1 MGIGIGIFYGV
12 GKGLALR
19 CPIFARRQKE
29 LLCMSDLCEE
39 LFACRS
45 TEHSDTDGAEVID
58 ALEDGA
64 GCDMSATMQ
73 DTSPFVELTDI
84 IVYQLAKDIDVE
96 GLGS

>member
-1 MGIGIGIFYGV
+1 
-12 GKGLALR
+12 
-19 CPIFARRQKE
+19 
-29 LLCMSDLCEE
+29 MSDLCEE

-45 TEHSDTDGAEVID
+45 TEHSDTDGTEVIN

>member
-1 MGIGIGIFYGV
+1 
-12 GKGLALR
+12 
-19 CPIFARRQKE
+19 
-29 LLCMSDLCEE
+29 MSDLCEE
-39 LFACRS
+39 LLACRS
-45 TEHSDTDGAEVID
+45 TEHSDADGAEVID